1 MKSLMCNNCGLDE
14 LNGFAWS
21 QDRQYKRG
29 IAVKLSAGEAELL
42 AKRKELLKNT
52 VATSRLY

>member
-42 AKRKELLKNT
+42 AKRKELLKN
-52 VATSRLY
+52 RE